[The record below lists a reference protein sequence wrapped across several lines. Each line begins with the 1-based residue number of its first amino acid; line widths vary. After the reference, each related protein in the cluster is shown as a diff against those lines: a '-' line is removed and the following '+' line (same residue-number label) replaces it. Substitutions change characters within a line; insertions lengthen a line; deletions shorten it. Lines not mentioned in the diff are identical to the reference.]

1 MSIGLAFV
9 KGLVGGFSKNIERE
23 REVRGAED
31 ARIADLQNFV
41 FEAATN
47 PKKRVPEEL
56 GNILRDAKTQVAD
69 RGPIDI

>member
-23 REVRGAED
+23 REARGAED
-31 ARIADLQNFV
+31 ARIAELENFV

-47 PKKRVPEEL
+47 PKKKVPEE
-56 GNILRDAKTQVAD
+56 IY
-69 RGPIDI
+69 